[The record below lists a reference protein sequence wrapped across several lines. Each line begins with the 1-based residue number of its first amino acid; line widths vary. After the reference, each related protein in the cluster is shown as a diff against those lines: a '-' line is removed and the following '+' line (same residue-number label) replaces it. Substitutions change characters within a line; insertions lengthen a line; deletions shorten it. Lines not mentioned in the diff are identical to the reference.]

1 MNNMEVH
8 GKRSA
13 LIALSL
19 LFSGVVFGILGYMLI
34 EDYTFSEAVYMTIIT
49 MGTVGF
55 REVHPLST
63 TGMWFTVIL
72 IVLSL
77 GIYAFAVSV
86 ISKYFIENI
95 VSNIKFSTKVEK
107 KISKLKNHVIVVG
120 YGRNGSQAVEE
131 LLSHDIP
138 VVVIDN
144 RPKVI
149 QYVLENEKIL
159 YVQGDATED
168 KVLSNAGVERARAL
182 ITAMA
187 SDSDNLFVVITA
199 REMNPNL
206 TIISRASALTND
218 KKLKLAGATNV
229 IMPDK
234 VGGQKMAKL
243 VVQPDIHEFIENI
256 MLQRSGD
263 VTLYE
268 VTLVKNEKYKET
280 WTIEGLK
287 IREKTGANVIGL
299 KKSNKQY
306 ILNPLPDIQ
315 LDSGDKLFVLG
326 SREQLWHLKDLMS
339 GNIIE

>member
-1 MNNMEVH
+1 MEVH

>member
-1 MNNMEVH
+1 MELNS
-8 GKRSA
+8 KRSA
-13 LIALSL
+13 LIALSSL
-19 LFSGVVFGILGYMLI
+19 ITGMVIGIVGYMLI
-34 EDYTFSEAVYMTIIT
+34 EGYTFSEAAYMTVIT

-55 REVHPLST
+55 REVHPLSIS
-63 TGMWFTVIL
+63 GMWFTIIL
-72 IVLSL
+72 IILSL

-95 VSNIKFSTKVEK
+95 VSNLNFSTKVEK
-107 KISKLKNHVIVVG
+107 KISKLKDHVIVVG

-149 QYVLENEKIL
+149 QYVLENDKIL

-168 KVLSNAGVERARAL
+168 KVLSNAGVEKARAL

-187 SDSDNLFVVITA
+187 SDADNLFVVITA

-206 TIISRASALTND
+206 IIISRASALTND

-229 IMPDK
+229 ILPDK

-243 VVQPDIHEFIENI
+243 VIHPDIHEFIENI

-263 VTLYE
+263 VSLYE
-268 VTLVKNEKYKET
+268 IQLTKTKYSTESRTIGSMKISET
-280 WTIEGLK
+280 V
-287 IREKTGANVIGL
+287 GANVIGL
-299 KKSNKQY
+299 KSINKQY
-306 ILNPLPDIQ
+306 ILNPSVDTKLEI
-315 LDSGDKLFVLG
+315 GDKLFVLATH
-326 SREQLWHLKDLMS
+326 EQVWHLKDIMS
-339 GNIIE
+339 GSIMD

>member
-1 MNNMEVH
+1 MELH
-8 GKRSA
+8 SKRSV
-13 LIALSL
+13 LIALSSL
-19 LFSGVVFGILGYMLI
+19 ISGIFIGVTGYMLI
-34 EDYTFSEAVYMTIIT
+34 EGYTFSEAMYMTIIT

-55 REVHPLST
+55 REVHPLSLA
-63 TGMWFTVIL
+63 GMWFTIVL
-72 IVLSL
+72 IILSL

-86 ISKYFIENI
+86 ISKYFVESII
-95 VSNIKFSTKVEK
+95 SNLKFSTKVEN
-107 KISKLKNHVIVVG
+107 KISKLKDHVIVVG

-149 QYVLENEKIL
+149 QYVYENDKIL

-168 KVLSNAGVERARAL
+168 QVLSKAGVEKARAL

-187 SDSDNLFVVITA
+187 SDADNLFVVITA

-206 TIISRASALTND
+206 IIISRASAIAND

-229 IMPDK
+229 ILPDK

-243 VVQPDIHEFIENI
+243 VIHPDIHEFIENI

-263 VTLYE
+263 VSLYE
-268 VTLVKNEKYKET
+268 IQLTATKKGPET
-280 WTIEGLK
+280 RTIGSMR
-287 IREKTGANVIGL
+287 IRESTGANIIGL
-299 KKSNKQY
+299 KSLKKQY
-306 ILNPLPDIQ
+306 ILNPSPETKLET
-315 LDSGDKLFVLG
+315 GDKLFVLG
-326 SREQLWHLKDLMS
+326 TREQMWHLKDLMS
-339 GNIIE
+339 GNILE

>member
-1 MNNMEVH
+1 MEVH

-19 LFSGVVFGILGYMLI
+19 LFSGVVFGISGYMLI
-34 EDYTFSEAVYMTIIT
+34 ENYNFSEAVYMTIIT

-63 TGMWFTVIL
+63 MGMWFTVVL
-72 IVLSL
+72 IILSL

-86 ISKYFIENI
+86 ISKYFVENI
-95 VSNIKFSTKVEK
+95 VSNLKFSTKVEK
-107 KISKLKNHVIVVG
+107 KISKLTNHVIVVG

-263 VTLYE
+263 VALYE
-268 VTLVKNEKYKET
+268 ITLVKHDKNYET

-299 KKSNKQY
+299 KKSNKHY
-306 ILNPLPDIQ
+306 ILNPLPDTQ